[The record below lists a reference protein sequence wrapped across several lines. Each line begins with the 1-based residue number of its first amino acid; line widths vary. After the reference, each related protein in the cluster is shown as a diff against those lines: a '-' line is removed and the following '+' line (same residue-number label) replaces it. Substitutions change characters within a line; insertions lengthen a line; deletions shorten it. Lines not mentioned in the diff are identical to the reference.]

1 MKKVTF
7 KQIDNDNDKE
17 DEKEWLITYA
27 DAITLLMAFFVLL
40 LSTAVIDQSKY
51 EQVSESITKRL
62 LQKQPKTPFK
72 TLEDEIS
79 TLISKNQLANVI
91 EVNKVIDGIKIEL
104 SNSALFSTGS
114 AQLKLLIQPILFR
127 ISQFILSLDNL
138 DNINIDVEGHSDNV
152 PINTRQYPSNWELSA
167 RRATNVVRFLI
178 KQGIEENKLRAVAYA
193 HTQPKLPNN
202 SQSGQALLE
211 NQAVNRRVVL
221 YVKR

>member
-104 SNSALFSTGS
+104 STVPYFLLDRLNSNCSFNLFYFAL
-114 AQLKLLIQPILFR
+114 ANLFYLW
-127 ISQFILSLDNL
+127 II
-138 DNINIDVEGHSDNV
+138 
-152 PINTRQYPSNWELSA
+152 
-167 RRATNVVRFLI
+167 
-178 KQGIEENKLRAVAYA
+178 
-193 HTQPKLPNN
+193 
-202 SQSGQALLE
+202 
-211 NQAVNRRVVL
+211 
-221 YVKR
+221 

>member
-1 MKKVTF
+1 M
-7 KQIDNDNDKE
+7 
-17 DEKEWLITYA
+17 
-27 DAITLLMAFFVLL
+27 
-40 LSTAVIDQSKY
+40 
-51 EQVSESITKRL
+51 
-62 LQKQPKTPFK
+62 
-72 TLEDEIS
+72 
-79 TLISKNQLANVI
+79 
-91 EVNKVIDGIKIEL
+91 
-104 SNSALFSTGS
+104 
-114 AQLKLLIQPILFR
+114 
-127 ISQFILSLDNL
+127 DNL

>member
-193 HTQPKLPNN
+193 HTQPKVPNN
-202 SQSGQALLE
+202 SQSGQTLLE
-211 NQAVNRRVVL
+211 NQAINRRVVL